1 MRGLASLFIC
11 AAMIAGCKSSEPM
24 QSRVFPVVDWQ
35 HLDGRDDRYLLAPGD
50 ELEIIVHTAP
60 ELNRTVTVGPDGRIR
75 MPFTGPVSVMG
86 RNLESTQ
93 IALRSALASELKD
106 PDLDVLLVGTPS
118 QQVFVG
124 GEVGNPG
131 MFELPGMIDP
141 LQAIIMA
148 GGLTTEARPKEVVLI
163 RRMPGGGVKTAVFDV
178 KSGIFDPRLAEWTPL
193 RRFDVVYVPRSA
205 IADQNLFVQQYIRN
219 ALPIDF
225 SLFYD
230 IAGNNNN

>member
-1 MRGLASLFIC
+1 MRKSVCLLA
-11 AAMIAGCKSSEPM
+11 AAAILTGCRSPELQ
-24 QSRVFPVVDWQ
+24 QSRVFPTVDWQ

-60 ELNRTVTVGPDGRIR
+60 ELNRTVTVGPDGRLR
-75 MPFTGPVSVMG
+75 LPFTGPVSVMG
-86 RNLESTQ
+86 RNIETTK
-93 IALRSALASELKD
+93 IALRTALASELKD
-106 PDLDVLLVGTPS
+106 PDLDVLLTGTSS
-118 QQVFVG
+118 QQIFVG
-124 GEVGNPG
+124 GEVGSPG

-193 RRFDVVYVPRSA
+193 RRFDVVYVPRSR

-230 IAGNNNN
+230 VAGNNNN